1 MFATRAGRLID
12 GDAVLLLITRR
23 LRRAGKLENSVVVGT
38 SMTNYALEQVLA
50 AEGVRLVRTDVGD
63 RYVFREMLSLRA
75 SIGGEPSGHIIFGDF
90 GLSGDGLLTALK
102 LAETI
107 VEGTSSLDALTKDWN
122 PMPQL
127 IRNVP
132 AAEKVPLESLSEVSG
147 KIDEIAGLL
156 RGRGR
161 IVVRYSGTEAL
172 LRIMIESDS
181 AETNEAYAAD
191 LAALFVRSLGPAGRL
206 SMG

>member
-1 MFATRAGRLID
+1 
-12 GDAVLLLITRR
+12 
-23 LRRAGKLENSVVVGT
+23 
-38 SMTNYALEQVLA
+38 
-50 AEGVRLVRTDVGD
+50 
-63 RYVFREMLSLRA
+63 
-75 SIGGEPSGHIIFGDF
+75 
-90 GLSGDGLLTALK
+90 
-102 LAETI
+102 
-107 VEGTSSLDALTKDWN
+107 
-122 PMPQL
+122 MPQL

-132 AAEKVPLESLSEVSG
+132 VAEKVPLESLSEVSG

-181 AETNEAYAAD
+181 AETNQAYAAD